1 MLLNDSTK
9 NMLLNDSPKN
19 MLLND
24 NAKNTLLKVVKF
36 IGIQFCMDF

>member
-9 NMLLNDSPKN
+9 NVLLK
-19 MLLND
+19 D

-36 IGIQFCMDF
+36 IGIQFCTDF